1 MLQDLNLQELSFEE
15 TIQIDAGGETAYNI
29 GKALGWSFQQIKD
42 LGRGLI
48 EGFSGI

>member
-29 GKALGWSFQQIKD
+29 GKALGKGAM
-42 LGRGLI
+42 LGFTMIGVI
-48 EGFSGI
+48 GIIMGG